1 MRQQEE
7 YKKIMARMKVWCL
20 IIRIKR
26 NDELHGKRLQNL
38 LIDFLMGAKI
48 SGATLWNG
56 VDGFGKRRRSAI
68 KLEGISFNM
77 PVVIEVIEEKSKLE
91 PLLPQIKRM
100 VGDNGLATLQEVE
113 VL

>member
-1 MRQQEE
+1 ILDLQGMLRRFFQ
-7 YKKIMARMKVWCL
+7 KKKKA
-20 IIRIKR
+20 IILLVTIIQ
-26 NDELHGKRLQNL
+26 RL
-38 LIDFLMGAKI
+38 
-48 SGATLWNG
+48 
-56 VDGFGKRRRSAI
+56 R
-68 KLEGISFNM
+68 LEGISFNM